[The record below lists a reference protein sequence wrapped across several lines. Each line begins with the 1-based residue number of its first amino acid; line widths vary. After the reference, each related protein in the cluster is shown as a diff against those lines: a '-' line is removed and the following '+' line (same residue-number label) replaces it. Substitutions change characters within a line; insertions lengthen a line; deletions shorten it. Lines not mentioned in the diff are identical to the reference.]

1 MIDFEEVKGKI
12 RGPSV
17 LMMAPFKDNYELKI
31 EALKENIRFI
41 MDGGINNGKGHIICP
56 CGTGEYVT
64 LSPEETKMMVEA
76 AVEVTG
82 NELLVVAG
90 VQSCDYRVVIKLANI
105 AAEAGAKCVMIPPP
119 YYHPISQESVYRW
132 YKLIAEEIKIGI
144 MCYGQPWRNIG
155 IDFSVSLMSRLAK
168 IENIIAMKYQCAV
181 TDLMGDYIEV
191 LNRYSKR
198 FAFID
203 NSRTH
208 TTTVAHMHGA
218 AGYITAPGAFWPEF
232 EVKFWSLL
240 EQHKYQE
247 ADKWRTKLSPFFGFQ
262 RSEDAAGIGGGAR
275 YFKATLEYVGLY
287 GGPVRPPFVDLT
299 KEQKRKLFSI
309 LEAAG
314 FPKKR

>member
-1 MIDFEEVKGKI
+1 MIDLEEVKEKI
-12 RGPSV
+12 RGPQV
-17 LMMAPFKDNYELKI
+17 LMMAPFKDNYELNI

-191 LNRYSKR
+191 LNLYSKR

-208 TTTVAHMHGA
+208 TTAVAHMHGA
-218 AGYITAPGAFWPEF
+218 AGYITAPSFPALD
-232 EVKFWSLL
+232 VKYWSLL

-247 ADKWRTKLSPFFGFQ
+247 AEKLQSKLRVASPLAEFERVEGPFFP
-262 RSEDAAGIGGGAR
+262 GASV
-275 YFKATLEYVGLY
+275 KATLEYVGLY